1 MDTRITIDQLER
13 MKTHEVADLLSNVV
27 LLLRRMPN
35 VECHQFTNDDTPIT
49 NSQPTEKVVEQPPT
63 PTPPTPVDRKGKKP
77 TKLKKIADDLS
88 IETVSEQVPA
98 KTTWTVADLEGKKTV
113 TQLKKIADDLHL
125 PYPSN
130 IKKDDLLNK
139 LTTKLSRS
147 HSEQYEIQNI

>member
-35 VECHQFTNDDTPIT
+35 VECRQFTNDDTPIT

-98 KTTWTVADLEGKKTV
+98 KTTWTVADLKGKTV
-113 TQLKKIADDLHL
+113 SQLKDIAADLNL
-125 PYPSN
+125 PLRSG
-130 IKKDDLLNK
+130 IRKDEMLTK
-139 LTTKLSRS
+139 LIARLSRS

>member
-1 MDTRITIDQLER
+1 MDTCITIDQLER

-35 VECHQFTNDDTPIT
+35 VECRQFTNDDIPIDINQSRET
-49 NSQPTEKVVEQPPT
+49 VTEQLPT
-63 PTPPTPVDRKGKKP
+63 PTTQTPVAHKGKKAAKP
-77 TKLKKIADDLS
+77 KKIAGDLPT
-88 IETVSEQVPA
+88 ETVSEQVPA
-98 KTTWTVADLEGKKTV
+98 KTTLTVADLEGKTV
-113 TQLKKIADDLHL
+113 PQLKKIADDLHL